1 MKNIMDSKNEE
12 NENDAVNFGVF
23 EDEEENDLEEDEED
37 NTNID
42 SYSDRQIFRT
52 TINQILEKVNCTN
65 VPLRHLNLILGK
77 YFENEELVYFQFGQK
92 SPYISQIDD
101 LLELKKREIPVN
113 VALAYEMEN
122 RNNFLSF
129 KFMDSY
135 KSFYYSNF
143 NSNKAGNILVDSKKI
158 SDDIFPNSFR
168 VIGYNTLQHT
178 KSGTS
183 FKIKCTNLECKNLL
197 EGLNVEMNK
206 VIFNRLPRLMEA
218 SKSSKLRLECY
229 INFNLVNSERIV
241 EYFQRAFQSFEIVYC
256 RNEEVIEYF
265 DNFSYITGMM
275 IERIFEDCSFFNWF
289 LGLYSFH
296 DWVSSM
302 YSLKKMNSKFFKD
315 NVGMGIKESW
325 IFNSESKY
333 FLKNEFVK
341 SELSYYLKKYSIIFK
356 INQFRYVELISRLLS
371 VYEYQEEYDDIYLK
385 SISSSLKRYNFIFYI
400 LIIIFFISFLLGICP
415 YEALIIDCKKL
426 ELVEVFNINS
436 SRFER
441 TPLKQMI
448 FLILIHLSEGNRD
461 NYKKIV
467 SESELCKFS
476 FSFNGRKFYYS
487 ENEENNSA
495 ASVEEIIKSLKEHK
509 YPNYSILFSESL
521 SGRVSLFNQTPRFN
535 LIWKL
540 QGRVFNVIQLISQN
554 GRNET
559 FDPSKLIWDWDGF
572 FRFLFC
578 KVPDMDGNL
587 YLLIEAFEAFD
598 NFCKF
603 VAVGLIL
610 LSISDFAPNWIG
622 DLKEYLSS
630 KCLFENFKLT
640 SNQIL
645 LCTGIWGN
653 NDSKSVKLPLPKRFR
668 IAKPLGINKRLDLLK
683 EEIIET
689 IEYKVY
695 KFPLNFLKNQSLL
708 IKKRY
713 IEFEEKFPVQKK
725 VFDYSSTPLN
735 NDELIDRQSI
745 HENFINEA
753 DIDRINYNSNIYQL
767 DDHEN
772 ESLSK
777 IDENIQNQ
785 EDANA
790 YEESDLKINENT
802 NVLPRASLQTIISSS
817 KQLLKFAEDFKDFEV
832 VDFEGKSLEEIEIM
846 LTNLL
851 DLDKNSMKTI
861 ARILHSKLQ

>member
-1 MKNIMDSKNEE
+1 M
-12 NENDAVNFGVF
+12 
-23 EDEEENDLEEDEED
+23 L
-37 NTNID
+37 
-42 SYSDRQIFRT
+42 
-52 TINQILEKVNCTN
+52 KV
-65 VPLRHLNLILGK
+65 
-77 YFENEELVYFQFGQK
+77 
-92 SPYISQIDD
+92 
-101 LLELKKREIPVN
+101 
-113 VALAYEMEN
+113 
-122 RNNFLSF
+122 
-129 KFMDSY
+129 
-135 KSFYYSNF
+135 
-143 NSNKAGNILVDSKKI
+143 
-158 SDDIFPNSFR
+158 
-168 VIGYNTLQHT
+168 
-178 KSGTS
+178 
-183 FKIKCTNLECKNLL
+183 
-197 EGLNVEMNK
+197 
-206 VIFNRLPRLMEA
+206 
-218 SKSSKLRLECY
+218 
-229 INFNLVNSERIV
+229 
-241 EYFQRAFQSFEIVYC
+241 
-256 RNEEVIEYF
+256 
-265 DNFSYITGMM
+265 
-275 IERIFEDCSFFNWF
+275 
-289 LGLYSFH
+289 
-296 DWVSSM
+296 
-302 YSLKKMNSKFFKD
+302 
-315 NVGMGIKESW
+315 
-325 IFNSESKY
+325 
-333 FLKNEFVK
+333 
-341 SELSYYLKKYSIIFK
+341 
-356 INQFRYVELISRLLS
+356 
-371 VYEYQEEYDDIYLK
+371 
-385 SISSSLKRYNFIFYI
+385 
-400 LIIIFFISFLLGICP
+400 CP
-415 YEALIIDCKKL
+415 YETFILESKKL
-426 ELVEVFNINS
+426 ELIELFKLNS
-436 SRFER
+436 SRFDR
-441 TPLKQMI
+441 TPLKKKI
-448 FLILIHLSEGNRD
+448 FTILIQLNEKNRI
-461 NYKKIV
+461 NYKKIIKD
-467 SESELCKFS
+467 SESCKFS
-476 FSFNGRKFYYS
+476 FSISGRKFYFS
-487 ENEENNSA
+487 DDEGNNCELD
-495 ASVEEIIKSLKEHK
+495 VEEIIKSLKEH
-509 YPNYSILFSESL
+509 NYSNYSFLFNESL

-540 QGRVFNVIQLISQN
+540 QGRIFSMIKLISKT
-554 GRNET
+554 GRNEN
-559 FDPSKLIWDWDGF
+559 FNPLELIWDWDGF

-578 KVPDMDGNL
+578 RVPDSSGKL
-587 YLLIEAFEAFD
+587 FLLVEAFEAFD

-610 LSISDFAPNWIG
+610 LSISDFAPVWIA

-668 IAKPLGINKRLDLLK
+668 IAKPFGINKRLDLLK

-695 KFPLNFLKNQSLL
+695 KFPLNFLNNHSVL

-753 DIDRINYNSNIYQL
+753 DMDRINYNSNIYQL

-772 ESLSK
+772 ESESK

-790 YEESDLKINENT
+790 YEESDLKINENN